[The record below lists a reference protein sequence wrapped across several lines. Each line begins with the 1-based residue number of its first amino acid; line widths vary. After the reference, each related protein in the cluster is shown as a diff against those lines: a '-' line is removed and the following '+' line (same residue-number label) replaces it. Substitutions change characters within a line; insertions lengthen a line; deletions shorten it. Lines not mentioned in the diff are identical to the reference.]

1 MITVHS
7 IPGSPYGR
15 AALVT
20 CLEKHAPHRLAPV
33 IPGEHKQPA
42 YLARQPFGRIP
53 AIEDDGFGLYETQ
66 AILRYIDAAYGSPR
80 ALQPAD
86 PKAAA
91 RMDQVIGVIDW
102 YFFAPSGATPLIL
115 HRLVLPR
122 LGRPVND
129 EAALAAVPATRHV
142 VEVLAGFV
150 AKSPYMAG
158 ESFSLADIHA
168 GCHLDMLSE
177 IPEGAEMLKGSPLV
191 PWLARVTA
199 RPSFAATTWD
209 RLAAAA

>member
-7 IPGSPYGR
+7 IPGSPFGR
-15 AALVT
+15 AALIA
-20 CLEKHAPHRLAPV
+20 CLEKHASHRLAPV
-33 IPGEHKQPA
+33 IPGQHKQPA

-53 AIEDDGFGLYETQ
+53 AIDDDGFCLYETQ
-66 AILRYIDAAYGSPR
+66 AILRYIDAAYGHPR
-80 ALQPAD
+80 SLQPAD

-91 RMDQVIGVIDW
+91 RMDQVMGVIDW
-102 YFFAPSGATPLIL
+102 YFFAPNGALPLVFN
-115 HRLVLPR
+115 RVVAPK
-122 LGRPVND
+122 LGFPVN
-129 EAALAAVPATRHV
+129 EAAALAAIPATRHV

-150 AKSPYMAG
+150 AASPYMAG
-158 ESFSLADIHA
+158 EAFSLADLHA

-177 IPEGAEMLKGSPLV
+177 TPEGAQMLQGSPLV